1 MSKLDSSFCF
11 HDWLLYFYRSNRNK
25 IRSHYNELTKKFL
38 AYNDKTYNPEAFLRE
53 PQFEALEIYVFLKE
67 VFQNKSVREIFN
79 QWCKH
84 EGIFSDSSYYSGR
97 NTKQEELFKS
107 PTEEQ
112 TKKIFTLMSE
122 YQEDY
127 ANYIFALTMGLGKT
141 ILMATCIFYEF
152 LLARKY
158 PKSNKYCHNALV
170 FAPDKTVLQ
179 SLKEI
184 ITFDKTKVI
193 PREYA
198 RVLDSN
204 IKFHFLDE
212 SGKTLSTIDDSDFNL
227 IISNTQKIIVKKKH
241 KEAATADKLFQSDLL
256 NVVLGDDQES
266 ADLNESNLTE
276 NERFEKLT
284 RLPRLGIYVDEAHHL
299 FGSDLIK
306 QLRSKKGD
314 KTRLRY
320 TINRLHEKTPI
331 VACFNF
337 TGTPYVQNQLLPEV
351 VYSYG
356 LRESIL
362 KGYLKNANPCGYENV
377 KDTDFLSEAI
387 DIFWKKYAGQTYEGL
402 TPKMAIYATSIR
414 EAIETVRPAVEK
426 KLKNLGVPL
435 SSILLN
441 VGDPKYT
448 KDEDIQNFNNLD
460 VIGSIGNKK
469 QFIIL
474 VEKGKE
480 GWNCRSLFAV
490 AMFRTPSSKVFV
502 LQATMRCLRAI
513 TKEQQTASI
522 FLSKE
527 NFDILNQQLI
537 ENFNVDMEAIK
548 NSTYN
553 ETKKIFKVRVL
564 PPERK
569 IRVKNVRYVYS
580 VTEKPY
586 SAPINFGLINFDYR
600 KYQSTVYEK
609 MGLAYDMAPKE
620 KVIDIQQEKIYF
632 TLYTLTFEIA
642 RYLNVSCV
650 LISKILNE
658 STDGVSKILEA
669 VNKFNP
675 IVYDVIIPLIFKSLF
690 EIKRN
695 ITPEEK
701 EIILLKKPA
710 DKDYYEFSA
719 KPSLVVSRNFSNL
732 KEAQKKKSFHADTYC
747 FDSKPE
753 KECFM
758 QYITSDKVEEIY
770 FTGMFTNN
778 QGELKIPYYDPE
790 SGRIRQYYPD
800 FLAKLKNGLY
810 QLIEVK
816 AANLIDDV
824 LVQAKAEA
832 AKELASE
839 SGFEYLI
846 LSDEKIKNENII

>member
-1 MSKLDSSFCF
+1 MSRLDSSFSF
-11 HDWLLYFYRSNRNK
+11 QDRLLHFYRTNRNK
-25 IRSHYNELTKKFL
+25 IRSHYNDLTKKFL
-38 AYNDKTYNPEAFLRE
+38 AYNDKTYNPDAFLRT

-67 VFQNKSVREIFN
+67 VLQNKSVKEIFD

-84 EGIFSDSSYYSGR
+84 EGIFSDSTYYAGR
-97 NTKQEELFKS
+97 NTKQDELFQS
-107 PTEEQ
+107 LTEKQ

-158 PKSNKYCHNALV
+158 PKSDKYCHNALV

-184 ITFDKTKVI
+184 ITFDKTKVV
-193 PREYA
+193 PKEYA
-198 RVLDSN
+198 SVLDSN
-204 IKFHFLDE
+204 IKFHFLDD
-212 SGKTLSTIDDSDFNL
+212 SGMTLSTIDDSDFNL

-241 KEAATADKLFQSDLL
+241 KEATSADKLFKSDLL
-256 NVVLGDDQES
+256 NVILGDEPGEI
-266 ADLNESNLTE
+266 DLDESNITE

-284 RLPRLGIYVDEAHHL
+284 RLPRLGVYVDEAHHL

-314 KTRLRY
+314 KTSLRY

-362 KGYLKNANPCGYENV
+362 HGYLKNANPRGYDNV
-377 KDTDFLSEAI
+377 KGTDFLFEAI
-387 DIFWKKYAGQTYEGL
+387 DLFWKKYSGQTYEGL
-402 TPKMAIYATSIR
+402 TPKMAIYASSIK
-414 EAIETVRPAVEK
+414 EAVEIVRPAVER
-426 KLKNLGVPL
+426 KLKNLGIPL

-441 VGDPKYT
+441 VGDSKYT
-448 KDEDIQNFNNLD
+448 KDEDIRNFNNLD
-460 VIGSIGNKK
+460 VVNSDGDKK

-490 AMFRTPSSKVFV
+490 AMFRTPKSKVFV

-527 NFDILNQQLI
+527 NFEILNQQLI

-548 NSTYN
+548 NPSNN
-553 ETKKIFKVRVL
+553 ENKRIFKVRVL

-569 IRVKNVRYVYS
+569 IRFKNVRYTYS
-580 VTEKPY
+580 VTERQY
-586 SAPINFGLINFDYR
+586 STPINFGLDNLDCR
-600 KYQSTVYEK
+600 KYQSTVHEK
-609 MGLAYDMAPKE
+609 IGLVYDMTPKE
-620 KVIDIQQEKIYF
+620 KVIDIQQEKIHF
-632 TLYTLTFEIA
+632 NLYTLTTTIA
-642 RYLNVSCV
+642 QYLNVSCI
-650 LISKILNE
+650 LISRILKE
-658 STDGVSKILEA
+658 STDGVSKILEL

-675 IVYDVIIPLIFKSLF
+675 VIYDVLIPIIFKTLF
-690 EIKRN
+690 EIKRKS
-695 ITPEEK
+695 TSEEK
-701 EIILLKKPA
+701 EIILLRKPI
-710 DKDYYEFSA
+710 DSDYYEFSA
-719 KPSLVVSRNFSNL
+719 NPSLVVSRDSSNL
-732 KEAQKKKSFHADTYC
+732 KETDKEKSFHADTYC

-758 QYITSDKVEEIY
+758 QYITSDQVEEIY

-778 QGELKIPYYDPE
+778 QGDLRIPYYDPE

-800 FLAKLKNGLY
+800 FLAKLKDGSY

-816 AANLIDDV
+816 AANLIDDT

-832 AKELASE
+832 AKELAAE
-839 SGFEYLI
+839 SGFKYLI
-846 LSDEKIKNENII
+846 LSDEKIKKENVI